1 MTTCESKLSM
11 RLLIDTK
18 ADKVLF
24 AETDKNCVDFLFH
37 ILSLSVG
44 TAVSLLKEK
53 EIKCG
58 CLSNLYESVE
68 DMNDMYIQSKDV
80 LLKPKSPIEISS
92 VPLQLLNMVLVRG
105 KQHFLWMFQHLLRLA
120 YAALPVMNQSAV
132 AAATKGF
139 VKDVVTDMVT
149 DDLVVKPMST
159 ISSIALLNKFNVK
172 DVSALQEVEVNFG
185 MEEQQSPPQPC
196 SEVGKIPSKFIKLP
210 LKFPQGIDMNLLVRI
225 WISHI
230 CILAYS
236 VFKLAVAV
244 FEVGIEF
251 LISRELDQEHY
262 LQSCGI
268 EEVL

>member
-92 VPLQLLNMVLVRG
+92 VPLQLLNMVLYNHCSTVSDDSSAVCPPCKYGMSR
-105 KQHFLWMFQHLLRLA
+105 RLA

-185 MEEQQSPPQPC
+185 MEEALSRKQFLQ
-196 SEVGKIPSKFIKLP
+196 
-210 LKFPQGIDMNLLVRI
+210 
-225 WISHI
+225 
-230 CILAYS
+230 
-236 VFKLAVAV
+236 VF
-244 FEVGIEF
+244 
-251 LISRELDQEHY
+251 S
-262 LQSCGI
+262 
-268 EEVL
+268 

>member
-105 KQHFLWMFQHLLRLA
+105 KQHFLWIAVCPPCKYGMSRRLA

-185 MEEQQSPPQPC
+185 MEECP
-196 SEVGKIPSKFIKLP
+196 ESKAVLT
-210 LKFPQGIDMNLLVRI
+210 
-225 WISHI
+225 
-230 CILAYS
+230 S
-236 VFKLAVAV
+236 VF
-244 FEVGIEF
+244 
-251 LISRELDQEHY
+251 ISSIKTEK
-262 LQSCGI
+262 
-268 EEVL
+268 